1 MLAGGEPSGLPVP
14 EPEPQAAPHHEPGT
28 STKRG
33 WLLVGFILSS
43 LAQLGLVAL
52 GLSYLFDESDFGG
65 AFILLTWCL
74 AGSLYVLVAV
84 IVLGRLSRQSTD
96 RPLRPSRLEVGRVAR
111 VVAFVSTI
119 LTSLIGVAA
128 AIQLVSY
135 RSDPE
140 WGQLTV
146 VVGVWA
152 MVLSWGLLHWGFAQ
166 IYYQDYYKA
175 AEPIM
180 RFPSTPYPRLVDFV
194 YFSFTLGTS
203 FAASDIEVQS
213 SRLRWRVVW
222 HSVISFFFNGLII
235 VFALNSILSAG
246 G

>member
-1 MLAGGEPSGLPVP
+1 MTAGGEASGRP
-14 EPEPQAAPHHEPGT
+14 EPVVATGR
-28 STKRG
+28 SRG

-43 LAQLGLVAL
+43 LAQLFMMAL
-52 GLSYLFDESDFGG
+52 GLIFFFDESESDGP
-65 AFILLTWCL
+65 ILLLAWCV
-74 AGSLYVLVAV
+74 AGTFYVIAAL
-84 IVLGRLSRQSTD
+84 IVLGRLARQSTEG
-96 RPLRPSRLEVGRVAR
+96 PLVPSRLEVGRVAR
-111 VVAFVSTI
+111 IIAFASTV

-128 AIQLVSY
+128 AIQLVSF
-135 RSDPE
+135 RSDPL
-140 WGQLTV
+140 WGQLV
-146 VVGVWA
+146 VVLGVWA

-203 FAASDIEVQS
+203 FAASDVEVQS

-235 VFALNSILSAG
+235 VFALNSILGAG